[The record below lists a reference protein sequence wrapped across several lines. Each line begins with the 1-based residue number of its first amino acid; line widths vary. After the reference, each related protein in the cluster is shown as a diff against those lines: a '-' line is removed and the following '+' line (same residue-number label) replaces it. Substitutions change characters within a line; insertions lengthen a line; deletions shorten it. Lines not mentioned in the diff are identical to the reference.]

1 MTPNPNRKREFFT
14 RIYYLIADALA
25 GGMAYTLVYLYRKFY
40 IDSFHT
46 QANII
51 LWEHKYFYALVLIIF
66 FWLLVYYVSGFYSD
80 ILRRS
85 RLKEL
90 FSTFRSSFA
99 GSLIIFFSLFLDDW
113 VSSYQDYYKTFF
125 IYLSTHFTITYFFR
139 FLLSSHTNKLIQ
151 NRIISFPTLII
162 GSNAKAVELYEEL
175 TGRKKTTGNNFI
187 GFLSVNNNIQFL
199 LSKQLAYMGNYTE
212 LKKVIDLH
220 GVQEVILAVESKEH
234 DKVQEIIN
242 LIENEPVS
250 VKMIPDTYDILS
262 GKVKLES
269 VGEPLVEL
277 PINPLT
283 LPQRVSKRI
292 FDIMVSFIGLIISF
306 PVFIFTALMVKASS
320 QGPIFFLQERVGYRG
335 TKFKIIKFRSM
346 ICNAESNG
354 PQLSSEHDP
363 RITSWGRIMRKY
375 RLDEL
380 PQLINVLSGEMSI
393 IGPRPEREFYINQI
407 VKTAPYYKQ
416 LHRIKPG
423 ITSWGM
429 VKFGYAETVEEMV
442 QRLRYDL
449 IYLENVNLLNDLKI
463 LLYTV
468 LIVLQGRG
476 K

>member
-1 MTPNPNRKREFFT
+1 MTPNPNQKREFIT
-14 RIYYLIADALA
+14 RIKYLAADALA
-25 GGMAYTLVYLYRKFY
+25 AGISYTLVYLYRKFY
-40 IDSFHT
+40 IDNFKTSTHIT
-46 QANII
+46 
-51 LWEHKYFYALVLIIF
+51 LWEPKYFYSVVLIIA
-66 FWLLVYYVSGFYSD
+66 FWLLVYYVSGFYAD

-99 GSLIIFFSLFLDDW
+99 GSLVIFFTLFLDDW
-113 VSSYQDYYKTFF
+113 VSSYRDYYKTFF
-125 IYLSTHFTITYFFR
+125 LYLGFHFLITYLFR
-139 FLLSSHTNKLIQ
+139 FLLSTRTNRLIQ
-151 NRIISFPTLII
+151 NKVISFPTLII

-175 TGRKKTTGNNFI
+175 TGRKKTTGNNFV

-212 LKKVIDLH
+212 LKKVVSTH
-220 GVQEVILAVESKEH
+220 GIQEVILAVESKEH

-242 LIENEPVS
+242 LLENEQVS

-292 FDIMVSFIGLIISF
+292 FDILLATLILVLALPLILFSAIMVFATS
-306 PVFIFTALMVKASS
+306 K
-320 QGPIFFLQERVGYRG
+320 GPIFFAQERVGLRG
-335 TKFKIIKFRSM
+335 KKFNIIKFRSM
-346 ICNAESNG
+346 VANAEENG

-363 RITSWGRIMRKY
+363 RITKWGRIMRKY

-380 PQLINVLSGEMSI
+380 PQLFNVLKGEMSI

-407 VKTAPYYKQ
+407 VKIAPYYKQ

-442 QRLRYDL
+442 LRLRYDL